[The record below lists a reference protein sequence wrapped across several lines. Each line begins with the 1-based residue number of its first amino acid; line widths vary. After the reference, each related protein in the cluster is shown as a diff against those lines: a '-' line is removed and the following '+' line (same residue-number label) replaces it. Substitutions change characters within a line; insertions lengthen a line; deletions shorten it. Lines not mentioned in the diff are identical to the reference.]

1 MKRPQLISILLI
13 LITWQYISSILPNS
27 DLFLPSITDVA
38 DHLIHDLQSTHTLYH
53 ISTTLNRTL
62 VTFVISMILGI
73 TIAMFSILSNTL
85 EHFFRPYELLLKSIP
100 NISYMFL
107 LFLWIPKTS
116 DAVYLIIFLI
126 LFPLFYTSTLQGA
139 KMLEQDLKDVLKLYD
154 ESIYTKVTK
163 IYLPQ
168 CSSYIHTTA
177 ISCIS
182 LAFKVCVM
190 SEVLG
195 SVKYG
200 IGRML
205 YFHKL
210 SLNMEGVFSW
220 TIIIIVMNYILEWS
234 MNKLFKIVNDHLS
247 L

>member
-1 MKRPQLISILLI
+1 MILKRNLSIILI
-13 LITWQYISSILPNS
+13 LFLWQVVSSSIPNA
-27 DLFLPSITDVA
+27 DLFLPSIISVVKHILDN
-38 DHLIHDLQSTHTLYH
+38 LLNLPSLYH
-53 ISTTLNRTL
+53 ILITLYRTIL
-62 VTFVISMILGI
+62 SFLISLSIGVSLGMI
-73 TIAMFSILSNTL
+73 SILYPSI
-85 EHFFRPYELLLKSIP
+85 EHFFRPYELFLKAIP

-116 DAVYLIIFLI
+116 DAIYIILFLI
-126 LFPLFYTSTLQGA
+126 LFPLFYTSTLQSA
-139 KMLEQDLKDVLKLYD
+139 KNLDQDLQDVLTLYN
-154 ESIYTKVTK
+154 ESISNKVIQ

-168 CSSYIHTTA
+168 SLSYIQATS
-177 ISCIS
+177 ISSIS

-210 SLNMEGVFSW
+210 SLNMTGVFAW
-220 TIIIIVMNYILEWS
+220 TILIIVMNYILEKCIE
-234 MNKLFKIVNDHLS
+234 MFCKIVNHHIS